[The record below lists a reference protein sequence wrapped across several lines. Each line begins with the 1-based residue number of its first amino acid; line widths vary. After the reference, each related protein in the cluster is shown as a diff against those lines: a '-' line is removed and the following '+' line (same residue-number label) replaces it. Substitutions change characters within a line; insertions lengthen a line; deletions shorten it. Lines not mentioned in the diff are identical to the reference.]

1 MQNREKSS
9 RDLCRQT
16 GGVSGVRKMQVIFIA
31 VQDAVCRKQMAEVFI
46 DVGHNIIV
54 TNSTADALGRIPKN
68 SAG

>member
-1 MQNREKSS
+1 
-9 RDLCRQT
+9 
-16 GGVSGVRKMQVIFIA
+16 MQVIFIA